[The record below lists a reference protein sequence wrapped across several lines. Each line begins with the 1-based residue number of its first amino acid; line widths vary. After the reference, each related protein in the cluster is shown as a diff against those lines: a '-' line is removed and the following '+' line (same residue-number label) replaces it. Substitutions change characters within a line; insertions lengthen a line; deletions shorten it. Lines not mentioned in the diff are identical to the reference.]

1 MTGEHIRL
9 RGWAVQAIVALG
21 LAAPAIAQRKPPYWV
36 SIDVDKARMRTGPG
50 RNYPANWLY
59 QRRDLPLK
67 VLDVYG
73 EWRKVED
80 PGGTQGWMLR
90 NFLDE
95 RRTGIVVGSIA
106 ELRASPQ
113 ADAHINWRVEPGV
126 VGRLSKCASNWCRF
140 DVGGRSGYIEQSRLW
155 GVEPGE
161 TFN

>member
-1 MTGEHIRL
+1 MRF
-9 RGWAVQAIVALG
+9 GWLV
-21 LAAPAIAQRKPPYWV
+21 LAAVVLGVAVPALAQRKPPYWV

-50 RNYPANWLY
+50 RNYPASWLY

-95 RRTGIVVGSIA
+95 RRTAIVTGGLT
-106 ELRASPQ
+106 ELRATPQ
-113 ADAHINWRVEPGV
+113 LSAHVNWRVEPGV
-126 VGRLSKCASNWCRF
+126 VGRISKCASGWCRF
-140 DVGGRSGYIEQSRLW
+140 DVGGRAGYIEQSRLW

-161 TFN
+161 VLN

>member
-1 MTGEHIRL
+1 MRF
-9 RGWAVQAIVALG
+9 GWLV
-21 LAAPAIAQRKPPYWV
+21 LAAMLLGITVPAVAQRKPPYWV

-50 RNYPANWLY
+50 RNYPASWLY

-90 NFLDE
+90 NLLDE
-95 RRTGIVVGSIA
+95 RRTGIVVGGVT
-106 ELRASPQ
+106 ELRATPAPS
-113 ADAHINWRVEPGV
+113 AHINWRVEPGV
-126 VGRLSKCASNWCRF
+126 VGRLSKCAGGWCRF
-140 DVGGRSGYIEQSRLW
+140 DVGGRAGYIEQSHLW

-161 TFN
+161 VLN

>member
-1 MTGEHIRL
+1 MRL
-9 RGWAVQAIVALG
+9 GGRILLGIVALG
-21 LAAPAIAQRKPPYWV
+21 LTMPALAQRKPPYWV
-36 SIDVDKARMRTGPG
+36 SIDVDKAHLRTGPG
-50 RNYPANWLY
+50 RNYPANWRY

-80 PGGTQGWMLR
+80 PSGTQGWMLR

-95 RRTGIVVGSIA
+95 RRTGIVVGGVA
-106 ELRASPQ
+106 ELRSAPQ
-113 ADAHINWRVEPGV
+113 LDAHINWRVEPGV

-140 DVGGRSGYIEQSRLW
+140 DVGGRKGYIEQSHLW

-161 TFN
+161 VVD

>member
-1 MTGEHIRL
+1 MRF
-9 RGWAVQAIVALG
+9 GWLVLTAVVLGVAV
-21 LAAPAIAQRKPPYWV
+21 PAVAQRKPPYWV

-50 RNYPANWLY
+50 RNYPASWLY

-95 RRTGIVVGSIA
+95 RRTAIVTGGVT
-106 ELRASPQ
+106 ELRATPQ
-113 ADAHINWRVEPGV
+113 LGAHVNWRVEPGV
-126 VGRLSKCASNWCRF
+126 VGRISKCGGGWCRF
-140 DVGGRSGYIEQSRLW
+140 DVGGRAGYIEQSHLW

-161 TFN
+161 VLN

>member
-1 MTGEHIRL
+1 MRF
-9 RGWAVQAIVALG
+9 GWLV
-21 LAAPAIAQRKPPYWV
+21 LAAVVLGVAVPAVAQRKPPYWV

-50 RNYPANWLY
+50 RNYPASWLY

-95 RRTGIVVGSIA
+95 RRTAIVTGGVT
-106 ELRASPQ
+106 ELRATPQ
-113 ADAHINWRVEPGV
+113 PGAHVNWRVEPGV
-126 VGRLSKCASNWCRF
+126 VGRISKCAGGWCRF
-140 DVGGRSGYIEQSRLW
+140 EVGGRAGYIEQSHLW

-161 TFN
+161 VLN

>member
-1 MTGEHIRL
+1 MRS
-9 RGWAVQAIVALG
+9 GWLVLAAVVFG
-21 LAAPAIAQRKPPYWV
+21 LAVPAVAQRKPPYWV

-50 RNYPANWLY
+50 RNYPASWLY

-95 RRTGIVVGSIA
+95 RRTAVVVGGVT
-106 ELRASPQ
+106 ELRATPQ
-113 ADAHINWRVEPGV
+113 LNAHVNWRVEPGV
-126 VGRLSKCASNWCRF
+126 VGRISKCAAGWCRF
-140 DVGGRSGYIEQSRLW
+140 DVGGRAGYIEQSHLW

-161 TFN
+161 VLN

>member
-1 MTGEHIRL
+1 MKGDRM
-9 RGWAVQAIVALG
+9 RGWWLVLVAVVLGVAV
-21 LAAPAIAQRKPPYWV
+21 PAVAQRKPPYWV

-50 RNYPANWLY
+50 RNYPASWLY

-95 RRTGIVVGSIA
+95 RRTGIVVGGVS
-106 ELRASPQ
+106 ELRATPEPS
-113 ADAHINWRVEPGV
+113 AHINWRVEPGV
-126 VGRLSKCASNWCRF
+126 VGRLSKCAGGWCRF
-140 DVGGRSGYIEQSRLW
+140 DVGGRAGYIEQARLW

-161 TFN
+161 VLR